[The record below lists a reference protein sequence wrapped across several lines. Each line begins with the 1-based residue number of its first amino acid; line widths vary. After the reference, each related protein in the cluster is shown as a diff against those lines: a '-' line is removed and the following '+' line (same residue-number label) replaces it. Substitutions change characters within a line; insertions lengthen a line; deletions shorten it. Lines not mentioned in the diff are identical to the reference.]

1 MDDYEEY
8 EAACK
13 EIRED
18 NAKLLEKF
26 KKWLRQKNLAAKTI
40 RTHTENVDFYINEF
54 LLYEDAVEA
63 NDGADE
69 IGMFLGYWFVKK
81 AMWASPAQIKSNAA
95 SLKKF
100 YTFMNEQGE
109 ISDELLAQLK
119 ETIKEDMPEW
129 IATMRR
135 YDNPDIDSMAE
146 VWGLDDIF

>member
-8 EAACK
+8 EAACE

-18 NAKLLEKF
+18 NAKLLGNFE
-26 KKWLRQKNLAAKTI
+26 KWLQQKNLAAKTI
-40 RTHTENVDFYINEF
+40 HTHTENVDFYINEF

-63 NDGADE
+63 KDGSEE

-109 ISDELLAQLK
+109 ISGALLAELK
-119 ETIKEDMPEW
+119 KTIKEKMPEW